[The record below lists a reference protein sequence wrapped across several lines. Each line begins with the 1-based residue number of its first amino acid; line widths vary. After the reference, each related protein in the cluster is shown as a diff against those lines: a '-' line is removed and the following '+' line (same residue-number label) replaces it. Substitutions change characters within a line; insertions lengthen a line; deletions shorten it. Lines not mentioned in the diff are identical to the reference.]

1 MAICFLKMK
10 HSVGYTRSTALF
22 IQHSKRWVS
31 GLLLIA
37 LLVMHAKI
45 MLEGCLVIPYLSALS
60 QSTVQMDGPCAETE
74 STSPIGRVC
83 QVHCEYSVNVPKF
96 AGEISLLDS
105 NVVLPAIFL
114 AICVF
119 ANILHRTLFP
129 TLRSFAGP
137 PLYLLFLRL
146 FIPTPPTRC

>member
-1 MAICFLKMK
+1 MK
-10 HSVGYTRSTALF
+10 HFVGYARSTTLF
-22 IQHSKRWVS
+22 IQHSKRWGS

-45 MLEGCLVIPYLSALS
+45 MLEGCLVTPYLSALP

-74 STSPIGRVC
+74 STSSTGRVC

-96 AGEISLLDS
+96 AGEISLLD
-105 NVVLPAIFL
+105 NIVALPAIFL
-114 AICVF
+114 ALFVF
-119 ANILHRTLFP
+119 ANILHRTLFA

-146 FIPTPPTRC
+146 FIPTPPSRY